1 MLAATPQWQRLLV
14 LAPVFVVGAGLIAAV
29 LILLV
34 RAFADSVRDSEHK
47 RLILVGAIVLVGVV
61 MILTYL
67 GVSLPKE
74 E

>member
-1 MLAATPQWQRLLV
+1 MLAATPEWQRLFV

-29 LILLV
+29 LILLA